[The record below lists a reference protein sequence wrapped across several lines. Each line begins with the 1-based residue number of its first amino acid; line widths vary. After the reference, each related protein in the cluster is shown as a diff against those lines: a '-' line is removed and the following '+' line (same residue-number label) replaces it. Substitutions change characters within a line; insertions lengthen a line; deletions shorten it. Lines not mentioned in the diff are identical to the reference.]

1 MDQKGIDEIKTSFDR
16 EADDAKSPRQVEDL
30 RVKYLGRKGVLRSL
44 MEELKKADPAD
55 RPVLGRLINSLK
67 QHIAQTIQSK
77 KSAVAS
83 PEGRTPAKS
92 AFDPTLPGVNYRVG
106 GRHVALQT
114 LWRMIEI
121 FVGLGFDVAEGPE
134 VETEYY
140 NFDALNIPKEHPARE
155 ERDNFYITDTMLLRT
170 QTSPMQIRVME
181 KTKPPLR
188 YIVPGRVYRPD
199 TVDASHSFMFHQ
211 LEGFA
216 VDRDITFVDL
226 KNVLETFVHEF
237 YGQETKT
244 RFRPHF
250 FPFTEPSAELD
261 LACGICSGAGCPACG
276 QKGWLEIC
284 GCGMIH
290 PNVLRSCNI
299 DPEEYTGFAFGFGI
313 ERPAMMKHGITDI
326 RFLFENDVRFLGQF
340 V

>member
-1 MDQKGIDEIKTSFDR
+1 MDENSINDIRKSFNE
-16 EADDAKSPRQVEDL
+16 EAASIVDAPGLEEL
-30 RVKYLGRKGVLRSL
+30 RIKYLGRKGTIRSL
-44 MEELKKADPAD
+44 MDGLKGADPAK
-55 RPVLGRLINSLK
+55 RPVMGKLINSLK
-67 QHIAQTIQSK
+67 KHIDSSIKARKEQFGAPSGKKPSK
-77 KSAVAS
+77 K
-83 PEGRTPAKS
+83 
-92 AFDPTLPGVNYRVG
+92 AFDPTLPGVDYHVG
-106 GRHVALQT
+106 GRHVSIQT
-114 LWRMIEI
+114 LRHMVDI

-140 NFDALNIPKEHPARE
+140 NFEALNIPPDHPARE
-155 ERDNFYITDTMLLRT
+155 PRDNFYINDNLLLRS

-226 KNVLETFVHEF
+226 KNVLQAFVAEV
-237 YGQETKT
+237 YGKETKT

-261 LACGICSGAGCPACG
+261 LACGICGGEGCPACG

-290 PNVLRSCNI
+290 PNVLKNCKI

-313 ERPAMMKHGITDI
+313 ERPAMMKHGIADI
-326 RFLFENDVRFLGQF
+326 RFLFENDVRFLRQF